1 MSNGGSGK
9 QCLVFRPSAHQGPIR
24 RATLQ
29 RASRR
34 PMPAPVPPPAA
45 CCPAPR
51 PLAGGWG
58 CAAGGRALALVVC
71 KNSERNPRTAH
82 SFTMQWNHITDHDL
96 ERYYLGM
103 VKDETELSALEEHLL
118 ACGSCAKRAE
128 QAQDYVDAMRAAG
141 LDFIDPYAGRH

>member
-1 MSNGGSGK
+1 MGTLGG
-9 QCLVFRPSAHQGPIR
+9 R
-24 RATLQ
+24 
-29 RASRR
+29 
-34 PMPAPVPPPAA
+34 
-45 CCPAPR
+45 
-51 PLAGGWG
+51 
-58 CAAGGRALALVVC
+58 RALALVVC